1 MSPYI
6 DAVNNIPYVEM
17 MSVILTDKF
26 KNAMEKVAGNV
37 TVLNNLNSRRL
48 LQPAV

>member
-1 MSPYI
+1 MSPYV
-6 DAVNNIPYVEM
+6 DAAINIPYVEM

-48 LQPAV
+48 LQADV

>member
-1 MSPYI
+1 MSPYV
-6 DAVNNIPYVEM
+6 DAVINIPYVE

-37 TVLNNLNSRRL
+37 TVLNNLNSHRL